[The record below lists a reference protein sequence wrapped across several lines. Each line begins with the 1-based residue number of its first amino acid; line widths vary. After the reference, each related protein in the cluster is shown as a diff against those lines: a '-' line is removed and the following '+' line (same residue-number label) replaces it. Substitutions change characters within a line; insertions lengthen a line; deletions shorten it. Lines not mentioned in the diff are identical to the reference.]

1 MRFGLLLLALFATAA
16 SAQGLDQQLR
26 QQQAEKEKI
35 LAICKKQYEL
45 AEYISDAKQG
55 KIKFMVSQG
64 KIQGI
69 LPEVVRQQTGRYKCD
84 RGKYEKPILLGRL
97 VTPAPIT
104 LQELRVARELE
115 DLRRRNAYA
124 KENITLVVAESQFI
138 ADRGD
143 PEIARIRREAV
154 EFKRSQNEEKIA
166 LDRRFIDQEARLLG
180 GIYQPPRFSLVIE
193 RCPSKPEH
201 SCLIKYE
208 QSPDGEV
215 SKEVLA
221 TGSKSRA
228 QL

>member
-1 MRFGLLLLALFATAA
+1 MIFALPLLTLFATAA

-45 AEYISDAKQG
+45 AEYISDTKKG
-55 KIKFMVSQG
+55 KIKFTVSQG

-69 LPEVVRQQTGRYKCD
+69 LPKVVRQQTGRHKCD

-97 VTPAPIT
+97 VTPPPIT
-104 LQELRVARELE
+104 LQELRVVRELE
-115 DLRRRNAYA
+115 DLRRRNAYVV
-124 KENITLVVAESQFI
+124 EDIDLHVAESQFI
-138 ADRGD
+138 AGGGD

-154 EFKRSQNEEKIA
+154 KFKRRQNEEKIA
-166 LDRRFIDQEARLLG
+166 LDRRFIDQEARLSG
-180 GIYQPPRFSLVIE
+180 GIYQPPRFSIVIE

-208 QSPDGEV
+208 QSPDGEI

-221 TGSKSRA
+221 KGSKSRA

>member
-1 MRFGLLLLALFATAA
+1 MIFALPLLTLFATAA

-26 QQQAEKEKI
+26 QQQTEKERI

-45 AEYISDAKQG
+45 AEYISVAKKG

-69 LPEVVRQQTGRYKCD
+69 LPEAVRQQTGRYKCD

-104 LQELRVARELE
+104 LQELRVVRELE
-115 DLRRRNAYA
+115 DLRRRKAYVEEDIA
-124 KENITLVVAESQFI
+124 FGAEEFR
-138 ADRGD
+138 ALAAGAD
-143 PEIARIRREAV
+143 PENFAARRQII
-154 EFKRSQNEEKIA
+154 EFSRQQKEEEIA
-166 LDRRFIDQEARLLG
+166 LDRRFIDQEARLSG

-193 RCPSKPEH
+193 RCPSKPEY